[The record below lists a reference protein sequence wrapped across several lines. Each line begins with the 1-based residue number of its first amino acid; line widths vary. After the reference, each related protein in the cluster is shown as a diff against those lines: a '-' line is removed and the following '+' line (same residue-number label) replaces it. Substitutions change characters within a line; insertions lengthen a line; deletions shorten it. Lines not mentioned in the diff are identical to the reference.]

1 MRYKNLHL
9 CCSSFIDRFNLV
21 GANARCTDEDG
32 QYYEYGQIDDI
43 EDFGQCADACVE
55 DVDSDLLDTFRGID
69 FDCGSN
75 TCNCL
80 YDQGTLDRRNSAD
93 FDRTSRYGQGYG
105 SITGANRGSRGMY
118 CGKLVG
124 ADVMGAN
131 EFLNAD
137 VTELWDST
145 ADEDEVNED
154 FIDEEDSKIN
164 WDDVKNKTKDI
175 ARKTADGT
183 KEAAERTA
191 DGAKEA
197 ADKTADWGK
206 KTFNPDS
213 PATTKSS
220 VLSFGS
226 IGFASIL
233 YYIVA

>member
-1 MRYKNLHL
+1 MFLFY
-9 CCSSFIDRFNLV
+9 IDRFNLV

-55 DVDSDLLDTFRGID
+55 DVDPSLLDTFRGID

-93 FDRTSRYGQGYG
+93 FDRTSRYEQGYG

-124 ADVMGAN
+124 AEAMGAN

-145 ADEDEVNED
+145 ADEDEDNED
-154 FIDEEDSKIN
+154 FIDEVDSKIN

-183 KEAAERTA
+183 KEAPERTP

-213 PATTKSS
+213 PATAKSS
-220 VLSFGS
+220 MFTFGS
-226 IGFASIL
+226 IGFTSVL
-233 YYIVA
+233 YYIAA